1 MEGTTVNTELTS
13 RLLFA
18 FICCPDL
25 GSSSSSSQARRSVET
40 TLSLLTQTLKRAPGV
55 KKTRAHTGA
64 LGLFYKTF
72 FNIQTCTA
80 RRLRCMFLPLS
91 ACLNMSRWNAPIL
104 LIMASLLRLIATFID
119 IWHSNHSYYSLY
131 DCLQSLALSL
141 PLISLLQFNPDTKR
155 SSAATFSLCSP
166 VQFCPY
172 LFISSKIK

>member
-1 MEGTTVNTELTS
+1 MEGTTINTELTS

-25 GSSSSSSQARRSVET
+25 GSSRSSQARRSVET

-55 KKTRAHTGA
+55 KKTHAHTSA
-64 LGLFYKTF
+64 LELFHKTF

-91 ACLNMSRWNAPIL
+91 ACLNMSRWNVPIL

-131 DCLQSLALSL
+131 DCLQSLAPSL
-141 PLISLLQFNPDTKR
+141 PLISLLQLNPDRKR
-155 SSAATFSLCSP
+155 SKCSDILLVFP
-166 VQFCPY
+166 RSVFPLSI
-172 LFISSKIK
+172 LFLQN